1 MKYAA
6 IFIAGMFF
14 SLLTISSNGQSST
27 QQKGVTVKKNEAA
40 VRGSNGGGATAN
52 KSGSEIKNK
61 NGAGVEAKKGEVSAK
76 SSSGN
81 GAAANNKGVQVK
93 GNNGGMTIDKKKLE
107 IKSKNVNIK
116 LGGK

>member
-1 MKYAA
+1 MKFVF
-6 IFIAGMFF
+6 IFSACIVFMAL
-14 SLLTISSNGQSST
+14 SVNSYGQSST

-61 NGAGVEAKKGEVSAK
+61 NGAGVEAKKGQVSAK

-93 GNNGGMTIDKKKLE
+93 GNSGGMTIDKKKLE